1 MEWGD
6 VYMRALLKEYGNVI
20 ISIIGVMMFF
30 AVLLYTLNFFDK
42 FSTEFIASLTGS
54 QI

>member
-1 MEWGD
+1 MEWSD
-6 VYMRALLKEYGNVI
+6 VYMRMLLKEYGSMI
-20 ISIIGVMMFF
+20 ISIIGVLMFF
-30 AVLLYTLNFFDK
+30 AVLLYTINFFDK